1 MKKTLLIV
9 AMTVITAL
17 GTLNAQAVTN
27 EQDPIISHE
36 TLSAQYGQE
45 IKVLSSEIKTLKI
58 KLKADKT
65 NVQLQTE
72 MATKKAELDEI
83 KGKKATIDTAIKTQK
98 SSEAAAK
105 KAEKALLKAKQA
117 QKDAEAVRG
126 INPGN

>member
-1 MKKTLLIV
+1 
-9 AMTVITAL
+9 
-17 GTLNAQAVTN
+17 
-27 EQDPIISHE
+27 
-36 TLSAQYGQE
+36 
-45 IKVLSSEIKTLKI
+45 
-58 KLKADKT
+58 
-65 NVQLQTE
+65 